1 MVFGQLKAI
10 ISSILRLSS
19 QSECRRGNHR
29 NALSCAV
36 KPLSTLL
43 LPDKYAPCIV
53 PTIPSPKE
61 LLSPNWG
68 LSRPREYVKLL
79 EGLVSSWRMFA
90 TKREVHVREDSSSYP
105 SSANNETPG
114 LDDLTELDEG
124 TYKESSSCSPPNSP
138 STTNSLLSPNTS
150 DAIGAASS
158 SNETKLTP
166 ALSIDTSRGGSGSPD
181 VGKAHNSRVKRYRK
195 ARAYFQPHHLC
206 ALENFYKQQTYLSTH
221 DRELLAQRLNL
232 SEDRIRTWFQNRRM
246 KEKRKP
252 RTSNAS
258 SVAALNLSVNKG
270 IMEHSNM

>member
-1 MVFGQLKAI
+1 MLGSADRDALC
-10 ISSILRLSS
+10 SLSILL
-19 QSECRRGNHR
+19 GNHR

-43 LPDKYAPCIV
+43 LPDKYAPCMV

-61 LLSPNWG
+61 LLSSNWG

-79 EGLVSSWRMFA
+79 EGLVSSWRIFA
-90 TKREVHVREDSSSYP
+90 TKREVHVGEDSSYP
-105 SSANNETPG
+105 SSVNNDTPG

-124 TYKESSSCSPPNSP
+124 TCKESSSCSPPNSP
-138 STTNSLLSPNTS
+138 STTNSLLSSNS
-150 DAIGAASS
+150 SGAVGTTSS
-158 SNETKLTP
+158 SHGARLTP
-166 ALSIDTSRGGSGSPD
+166 ASSIDASRGGSDSPD
-181 VGKAHNSRVKRYRK
+181 IGRSRSNRTKRYRK

-206 ALENFYKQQTYLSTH
+206 ALEGFYKQQTYLSTH

-258 SVAALNLSVNKG
+258 SVTALNLSVNKG
-270 IMEHSNM
+270 VM

>member
-1 MVFGQLKAI
+1 MLGSADRDALC
-10 ISSILRLSS
+10 SLSILL
-19 QSECRRGNHR
+19 GNHR

-43 LPDKYAPCIV
+43 LPDKYAPCMV

-79 EGLVSSWRMFA
+79 EGLISSWRMFA

-124 TYKESSSCSPPNSP
+124 NFKESSSCSPPNSP
-138 STTNSLLSPNTS
+138 STTNSLLSPNSS

-158 SNETKLTP
+158 SNGTRLTP
-166 ALSIDTSRGGSGSPD
+166 ASSVDTSRGKSDSPD
-181 VGKAHNSRVKRYRK
+181 VGKTRNSRAKRYRK

-206 ALENFYKQQTYLSTH
+206 ALESFYKQQTYLSTH

-252 RTSNAS
+252 RLSNVS

-270 IMEHSNM
+270 IMEHSDI